1 MTSRDDLGEFH
12 VISSSH
18 QRGGTPRSRRVLVGA
33 ALTGAA
39 LAAGTIG
46 AAQAA
51 VPESCRTVHFAEV
64 GWTDIQA
71 TTALASVVLDGLG
84 YEASSDTVSVP
95 VAYAGMKNGDFD
107 VFLGNWMPSMA
118 SISDPYIEE
127 GVVDRPR
134 ANLEGA
140 KYTLAVPQTVLDAG
154 VTSVA
159 DLDAHAEQFEHKL
172 FGIEAG
178 NDGNMIIQQMIDDD
192 AFGLGDWTLV
202 DSSEAGML
210 AEAKAR
216 ARSDDW
222 IVFLG
227 WAPHP
232 MNTNLEMGYLS
243 GADDYFGP
251 DFGGATVYTNT
262 RAGYTEECTNVGG
275 LLENL
280 SFTLDMENEVMGAIM
295 NDGEDAEDAARAWLS
310 SNPETL
316 DAWLEGVETVEG
328 ELGLPAVRES
338 LNL

>member
-1 MTSRDDLGEFH
+1 MGTTLLGASLAIG
-12 VISSSH
+12 V
-18 QRGGTPRSRRVLVGA
+18 VGS
-33 ALTGAA
+33 
-39 LAAGTIG
+39 
-46 AAQAA
+46 AQAD

-64 GWTDIQA
+64 GWTDIQS
-71 TTALASVVLDGLG
+71 TTALTSVVLEGLG
-84 YEASSDTVSVP
+84 YEVDSDTVSVP

-140 KYTLAVPQTVLDAG
+140 KYTLAVPQYVLDAG

-159 DLDAHAEQFEHKL
+159 DLDDHAEEFEHKL

-210 AEAKAR
+210 SEAKAR
-216 ARSDDW
+216 TRGDQKW
-222 IVFLG
+222 MVFLG

-232 MNTNLEMGYLS
+232 MNTDLDMGYLS

-262 RAGYTEECTNVGG
+262 RAGYVDECGNVGG

-280 SFTLDMENEVMGAIM
+280 TFTLDMENEVMAAIM
-295 NDGEDAEDAARAWLS
+295 NDGEDAKPAARAWLS
-310 SNPETL
+310 NHPETL
-316 DAWLEGVETVEG
+316 DAWLEGVETVDG
-328 ELGLPAVRES
+328 EPGLTAVRDS
-338 LNL
+338 LDL